1 MLLPLIALVGSVSV
15 TVTTPNP
22 EGDMYVSICS
32 QDTFLSGR
40 CEHGQY
46 RAATAQDVFVFD
58 DVPAG
63 QWAVQVWRDPE
74 GDGEMRTMAFG
85 IPAEPVTISND
96 PPMNFGP
103 PRFRDAAL
111 TVGEDGL
118 EVELSIR

>member
-1 MLLPLIALVGSVSV
+1 MLLSLIAALGSVSV
-15 TVTTPNP
+15 TVSTPNP

-32 QDTFLSGR
+32 EDTFLSGA
-40 CEHGQY
+40 CEHGL
-46 RAATAQDVFVFD
+46 RRPATAEDVFVFD

-85 IPAEPVTISND
+85 IPAEPVVISND

-103 PRFRDAAL
+103 PRFRDAAV
-111 TVGEDGL
+111 TVGEAGVEL
-118 EVELSIR
+118 ELSIR

>member
-1 MLLPLIALVGSVSV
+1 MLLPLIAALGSVSV

-32 QDTFLSGR
+32 QETFLSGG

-46 RAATAQDVFVFD
+46 RAASAHDVFVFE
-58 DVPAG
+58 DVTPG
-63 QWAVQVWRDPE
+63 EWAVQVWRDPE

-85 IPAEPVTISND
+85 IPAEPVSISND

-103 PRFRDAAL
+103 PRFRDAAV
-111 TVGEDGL
+111 TVDESGL
-118 EVELSIR
+118 EIELSIR